1 MAHIIYGDP
10 SVLDEVCL
18 KLDYPVGKVPCTGK
32 YWPHLAHN
40 LGAKE
45 QTRLR
50 FQQKSGY
57 TPSVRM
63 FAYLAATSPDFTV
76 DKLKTNL
83 GSIER
88 DDLVSKLEKSS
99 VKGKNITSTDR
110 GKVQYYCILGSQQ
123 TRWQH
128 NDQVL
133 CMCRVYVKWWTH
145 NP

>member
-1 MAHIIYGDP
+1 MADIIYRDP

-63 FAYLAATSPDFTV
+63 FAYLSATSPDFTV
-76 DKLKTNL
+76 DKLKSNL
-83 GSIER
+83 RSIER
-88 DDLVSKLEKSS
+88 DDLVSMLEEGS
-99 VKGKNITSTDR
+99 VKGKNITSIDR
-110 GKVQYYCILGSQQ
+110 GKVQY
-123 TRWQH
+123 
-128 NDQVL
+128 
-133 CMCRVYVKWWTH
+133 
-145 NP
+145 

>member
-1 MAHIIYGDP
+1 MPLFRKNYFNGPLIRLNNKLSRDFTFFRTGDLVADIIYRDP

-63 FAYLAATSPDFTV
+63 FAYLSATSPDFSV
-76 DKLKTNL
+76 DKLKSNL
-83 GSIER
+83 RSIER
-88 DDLVSKLEKSS
+88 DDLVSMLEESS
-99 VKGKNITSTDR
+99 VKGKNITSIDR
-110 GKVQYYCILGSQQ
+110 GKVQY
-123 TRWQH
+123 
-128 NDQVL
+128 
-133 CMCRVYVKWWTH
+133 
-145 NP
+145 